1 MPEQVREPGDI
12 SAEIVYGRSEKSKS
26 DGASGFWSSLQ
37 VLAQAHLTYIVTQ
50 NEKGMVFV
58 DQHAAHERVMFEKL
72 MSAWKGGKLEVQDF
86 LFPLAL
92 DLSAEQVEA
101 LLVYQADLNKLGI
114 ELETLG
120 PETIGIKSSP
130 VILKE
135 NALVTALRQL
145 SQDIVEKGGSFVL
158 ERKIGDMFATMACHS
173 AVRAGQA
180 LSVAE
185 MNSLLQSMDEFPL
198 SSFCPHGR
206 PVSVDYNFYQLEK
219 DFGRIV

>member
-1 MPEQVREPGDI
+1 M
-12 SAEIVYGRSEKSKS
+12 
-26 DGASGFWSSLQ
+26 
-37 VLAQAHLTYIVTQ
+37 
-50 NEKGMVFV
+50 
-58 DQHAAHERVMFEKL
+58 
-72 MSAWKGGKLEVQDF
+72 
-86 LFPLAL
+86 
-92 DLSAEQVEA
+92 
-101 LLVYQADLNKLGI
+101 
-114 ELETLG
+114 
-120 PETIGIKSSP
+120 
-130 VILKE
+130 KE